1 MLETLARFI
10 FWFMLVYLPVIAICV
25 RISYFKNSPNQGV
38 NKVKEDGPTNC
49 NLEWGAYD
57 TNARHMQGSRHGGE
71 TMSVRESVRE

>member
-1 MLETLARFI
+1 MLLLLARFI

-38 NKVKEDGPTNC
+38 NKIKVKEGGDPTSC
-49 NLEWGAYD
+49 TLEWGAYD

-71 TMSVRESVRE
+71 TSVRE